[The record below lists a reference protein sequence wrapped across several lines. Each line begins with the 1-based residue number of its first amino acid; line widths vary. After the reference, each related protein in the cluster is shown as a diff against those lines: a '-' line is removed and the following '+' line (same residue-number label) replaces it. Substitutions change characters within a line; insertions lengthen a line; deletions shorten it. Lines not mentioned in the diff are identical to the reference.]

1 MVVGAVSCAICL
13 RVGEAGPAPAK
24 SKGEQLAQMVCSAC
38 HIVATKQEWPP
49 ILKNVTPSFCE
60 IANRPDT
67 TTRSLARSVTH
78 THWDEESSPY
88 KMPDPMLNPD
98 QTRAVSQYILT
109 LRGKCDFANARP

>member
-1 MVVGAVSCAICL
+1 VRYVFALAKRGLPRQSRKENNWRKWSAP
-13 RVGEAGPAPAK
+13 RVTLSPLNK
-24 SKGEQLAQMVCSAC
+24 S
-38 HIVATKQEWPP
+38 WPP